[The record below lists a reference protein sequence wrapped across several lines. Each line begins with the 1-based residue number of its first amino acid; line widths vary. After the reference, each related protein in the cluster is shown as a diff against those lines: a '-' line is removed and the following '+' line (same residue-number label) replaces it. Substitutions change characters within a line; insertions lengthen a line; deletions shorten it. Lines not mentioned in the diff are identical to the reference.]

1 MKKMFLSSLALTVL
15 LGLAS
20 LCHAAD
26 SAAKPL
32 VTVSFAGYDKL
43 VADIGAIGKMG
54 GNPNLGKQLEMMAL
68 MLPQGEGSKGPL
80 SLDTKQ
86 PWGAVVFGGSETQYY
101 AFLPAN
107 DIKPMMELA
116 KAQSGHDIKSEK
128 GIYEIPIG
136 EKTMFATQKGDWAYI
151 ADSKETLGKI
161 DKDPAALLGDLPKK
175 YNLAIRASVKNM
187 PKEYRDQLLAQLRA
201 GMESGMQQATGEDAE
216 AFAVR
221 LNVAKQGVQQ
231 LTTMMNDLDD
241 VLIGW
246 NIDAKSKSTYLDL
259 EFTAQSGSKLAA
271 QFAEVKLGKTQFAG
285 LQLPNA
291 AVTFSATGVITD
303 EKVAQA
309 KANLTSVRKTIAKEL
324 QNQGL
329 GEEDLKLAKQ
339 LLGDVISVLEKTIES
354 KKTDAGASLILDP
367 AAVTLVAGATIVDGD
382 KLEKVY
388 KKVAE
393 EVKKSGD
400 VVKLTDETYQGVKLH
415 IVSIPTPDQKLAP
428 MVGDTLDVVV
438 GIAGDKAYLAAG
450 RDAVKTLK
458 KALKPA
464 KSAAADKEV
473 PPLQVTLALKPIAK
487 FLSEVGE
494 DEQVKTSAEMLAGL
508 LEKVKDKDRITITSS
523 PVKNGVRV
531 RLEIEE
537 GILKVIG
544 SLSQTLGG
552 VPSGNGGF

>member
-1 MKKMFLSSLALTVL
+1 MRKMFLSSLALTVL

-20 LCHAAD
+20 LCHAD

-43 VADIGAIGKMG
+43 VADIGTIGKLG

-86 PWGAVVFGGSETQYY
+86 PWGAVVFGGKDTQYY

-116 KAQSGHDIKSEK
+116 KAQSGRDIKSEK
-128 GIYEIPIG
+128 GIYEVPIG
-136 EKTMFATQKGDWAYI
+136 EKTMYATQKGDWAYI
-151 ADSKETLGKI
+151 ADSKETLAKV

-175 YNLAIRASVKNM
+175 YNLAFRASVKNM
-187 PKEYRDQLLAQLRA
+187 PKEYREQLLAQLRA
-201 GMESGMQQATGEDAE
+201 GMESGMQQTAGEDAE
-216 AFAVR
+216 AYAVR
-221 LNVAKQGVQQ
+221 LNVAKQGIQQ
-231 LTTMMNDLDD
+231 LTTMVNDLED
-241 VLIGW
+241 VLLGW
-246 NIDAKSKSTYLDL
+246 NIDAKSKSTYLDV
-259 EFTAQSGSKLAA
+259 EFIAQSGSKLAE
-271 QFAEVKLGKTQFAG
+271 QFAEIKLGKTKFAG
-285 LQLPNA
+285 LMLPNA
-291 AVTFSATGVITD
+291 AVTVGATGTFTD

-309 KANLTSVRKTIAKEL
+309 KSNLASVRKTIAKEL

-354 KKTDAGASLILDP
+354 KKTDAGMSIILDP

-400 VVKLTDETYQGVKLH
+400 VVKMTDESYQGVKLH
-415 IVSIPTPDQKLAP
+415 VISIPTPDQSLAP
-428 MVGDTLDVVV
+428 MVGDTLDIVV

-473 PPLQVTLALKPIAK
+473 PPFQVALSVKPIEK
-487 FLSEVGE
+487 FLAEVAPE
-494 DEQVKTSAEMLAGL
+494 EQVKSSAEMLAGL
-508 LEKVKDKDRITITSS
+508 LDKVKEKDRITITSS
-523 PVKNGVRV
+523 PVSNGVRV

-537 GILKVIG
+537 GLLKVIG

-552 VPSGNGGF
+552 VPAGGGGF